1 MAAFDKIVLRLF
13 VAYEWM
19 CQPFFNLMSITE
31 FPLWFLAHLSWC
43 VNSFAEFVQFI
54 WKQAQSKM
62 SEGWSFFKL
71 WPVHILAKNFWWT
84 WCRIDTESIYH
95 SNFPQNYPQGIL
107 EEDTYMHL
115 DRFCIVVV
123 RKVSLLGHCL
133 LGWAMRPIGLL
144 FWWNVLLFCSFL
156 SISQNHGCSLLGSK
170 ASRMC

>member
-1 MAAFDKIVLRLF
+1 MNGCVSHFLI
-13 VAYEWM
+13 W
-19 CQPFFNLMSITE
+19 CQYYRISSLI
-31 FPLWFLAHLSWC
+31 LAHLSWC

-62 SEGWSFFKL
+62 SEGSSFSKL